1 MKHDRIGK
9 EFVLL
14 LVMISIVIGFPK
26 IKCMQWLPSAVFAVL
41 LGMFV
46 SILAGQTVVFE
57 TEMFL
62 YLGLPP
68 ILFHSSLKFKYESL
82 RRTWLSSVTFSWC
95 ITLMSVVLIAWGILV
110 WTCDTPNAM
119 SLTEALLLASVLAP
133 TDTVAT
139 LSLIHSL
146 TKNDISQDSRMVLD
160 VLENESVMNDA
171 ISIVLVHLWASAS
184 DTHQKL
190 DRWVP
195 MEVIS
200 LSFVYSVAAVVVGY
214 ISARIMNRIRINDM
228 TFHYLAALMVY
239 AVCECVDISGI
250 LGLFVYGSVLKC
262 PKEVENA
269 VGSLALM
276 IESSVYLFLGLSLY
290 SYDPKYMGT
299 SLLILLSCIS
309 ARVIV
314 VFLVGSLLRCCG
326 RKYWSVR
333 TLLFF
338 SMCGVRGAIS
348 FALSQNLNQNF
359 SMETTFVVIITT
371 MIILG
376 SLQKCMYTLLLTND
390 DIHLIV
396 Y

>member
-14 LVMISIVIGFPK
+14 LIMISIVITFPK
-26 IKCMQWLPSAVFAVL
+26 IKCMRWLPPAVFAVL

-46 SILAGQTVVFE
+46 SVMAGQSVIFE
-57 TEMFL
+57 TEIFL

-68 ILFHSSLKFKYESL
+68 ILFHSALKFKYDSL

-110 WTCDTPNAM
+110 WTRDTPNAM

-139 LSLIHSL
+139 LSLTHNL
-146 TKNDISQDSRMVLD
+146 AENVISQDSRLVLD

-171 ISIVLVHLWASAS
+171 ISIVLVHVWATAL
-184 DTHQKL
+184 DTHKQL
-190 DRWVP
+190 DRWIP
-195 MEVIS
+195 MEVVS
-200 LSFVYSVAAVVVGY
+200 LSILYSVAAAIVGY
-214 ISARIMNRIRINDM
+214 ISAMVMNKIRIQDM
-228 TFHYLAALMVY
+228 TLHYLVALMVY
-239 AVCECVDISGI
+239 ATCECVDISGI
-250 LGLFVYGSVLKC
+250 LGIFVYGSILNC

-276 IESSVYLFLGLSLY
+276 IESAVYLFLGLSLY
-290 SYDPKYMGT
+290 SYNPKFIGT
-299 SLLILLSCIS
+299 SFLILLSCIS

-314 VFLVGSLLRCCG
+314 VFMVGSLLRCCG
-326 RKYWSVR
+326 HKYWSFR

-371 MIILG
+371 MLILG

-390 DIHLIV
+390 DIRLIV
-396 Y
+396 

>member
-14 LVMISIVIGFPK
+14 LLMISIVITFPK
-26 IKCMQWLPSAVFAVL
+26 IKCMRWLPPAVFAVL

-46 SILAGQTVVFE
+46 SVMAGQSVIFE
-57 TEMFL
+57 TEIFL

-68 ILFHSSLKFKYESL
+68 ILFHSALKFKYDSL

-110 WTCDTPNAM
+110 WTRDTPNAM

-139 LSLIHSL
+139 LSLTHNL
-146 TKNDISQDSRMVLD
+146 AENVISQDSRLVLD

-171 ISIVLVHLWASAS
+171 ISIVLVHLWATAL
-184 DTHQKL
+184 DTHKQL
-190 DRWVP
+190 DRWIP
-195 MEVIS
+195 MEVVI
-200 LSFVYSVAAVVVGY
+200 LSILYSVAAAIVGY
-214 ISARIMNRIRINDM
+214 ISAMVMNKIRIQDM
-228 TFHYLAALMVY
+228 SLHYLVALMVY
-239 AVCECVDISGI
+239 ATCECVDISGI
-250 LGLFVYGSVLKC
+250 LGIFVYGSILNC

-276 IESSVYLFLGLSLY
+276 IESAVYLFLGLSLY
-290 SYDPKYMGT
+290 SYNPKFIGA
-299 SLLILLSCIS
+299 SFLILLSCIS

-314 VFLVGSLLRCCG
+314 VFMVGSLLRCCG
-326 RKYWSVR
+326 HKYWSFR

-348 FALSQNLNQNF
+348 FALSQNLNQKF
-359 SMETTFVVIITT
+359 SMETTFVVIIAT
-371 MIILG
+371 MLILG

-390 DIHLIV
+390 DIRLIV
-396 Y
+396 

>member
-14 LVMISIVIGFPK
+14 LLMISIVITFPK
-26 IKCMQWLPSAVFAVL
+26 IKCMRWLPPAVFAVL

-46 SILAGQTVVFE
+46 SVMAGQSVIFE
-57 TEMFL
+57 TEIFL

-68 ILFHSSLKFKYESL
+68 ILFHSALKFKYDSL

-95 ITLMSVVLIAWGILV
+95 ITLMSIVLIAWGILV
-110 WTCDTPNAM
+110 WTRDTPNAM

-139 LSLIHSL
+139 LSLTHNL
-146 TKNDISQDSRMVLD
+146 AENVISQDSRLVLD

-171 ISIVLVHLWASAS
+171 ISIVLVHLWATAL
-184 DTHQKL
+184 DTHKQL
-190 DRWVP
+190 DRWIP
-195 MEVIS
+195 MEVVI
-200 LSFVYSVAAVVVGY
+200 LSILYSVAAAIVGY
-214 ISARIMNRIRINDM
+214 ISAMVMNKIRIQDM
-228 TFHYLAALMVY
+228 SLHYLVALMVY
-239 AVCECVDISGI
+239 ATCECVDISGI
-250 LGLFVYGSVLKC
+250 LGIFVYGSILNC

-276 IESSVYLFLGLSLY
+276 IESAVYLFLGLSLY
-290 SYDPKYMGT
+290 SYNPKFIGA
-299 SLLILLSCIS
+299 SFLILLSCIS

-314 VFLVGSLLRCCG
+314 VFMVGSLLRCCG
-326 RKYWSVR
+326 HKYWSFR

-348 FALSQNLNQNF
+348 FALSQNLNQKF
-359 SMETTFVVIITT
+359 SMETTFVVIIAT
-371 MIILG
+371 MLILG

-390 DIHLIV
+390 DIRLIV
-396 Y
+396 